1 MARAE
6 LTPQEK
12 QLKKEISATLNR
24 LLEAK
29 GCKKIDVVN
38 GTGINNST
46 IYDYFN
52 GKFLPTQKNVIK
64 LAAFFHVKPEEI
76 DPRLNPA
83 PSNVI
88 PINRT
93 ELHRIPVIGTIACG
107 DPIYAEQNVVDY
119 LELPGHLPDGAFAL
133 ICEGDSM
140 EPGLQDGDRVVIE
153 PTPNVEDGEVAAVL
167 VDGDTKA
174 TLKKVRHVGDTI
186 WLMPTNPAYSPIVLD
201 KDHPGRILGKKIQ
214 MIRYGSR

>member
-1 MARAE
+1 MKQTEESRKIFAYNLKTNIEQRG
-6 LTPQEK
+6 LTV
-12 QLKKEISATLNR
+12 KEW
-24 LLEAK
+24 AK
-29 GCKKIDVVN
+29 RIGVAYTTAIDWVNAKTYPRIEKIDK
-38 GTGINNST
+38 IA
-46 IYDYFN
+46 DYFGVDKSDLIEPKTN
-52 GKFLPTQKNVIK
+52 K
-64 LAAFFHVKPEEI
+64 
-76 DPRLNPA
+76 
-83 PSNVI
+83 PSNLI
-88 PINRT
+88 PIKKL
-93 ELHRIPVIGTIACG
+93 EWHRIPVIGTIACG
-107 DPIYAEQNVVDY
+107 DPIDAEQNIVDY

>member
-1 MARAE
+1 MSIGTRIRSLRKSKKMTLEELANQLNSRNSSSGFTKGRLSKWENDREEPKLSSLNQVARFFNVD
-6 LTPQEK
+6 
-12 QLKKEISATLNR
+12 I
-24 LLEAK
+24 
-29 GCKKIDVVN
+29 
-38 GTGINNST
+38 
-46 IYDYFN
+46 DYFFN
-52 GKFLPTQKNVIK
+52 ESQ
-64 LAAFFHVKPEEI
+64 
-76 DPRLNPA
+76 
-83 PSNVI
+83 PSNASSLPRNI
-88 PINRT
+88 A
-93 ELHRIPVIGTIACG
+93 RIPVIGTIACG
-107 DPIYAEQNVVDY
+107 DPIDAEQNVVDY

-140 EPGLQDGDRVVIE
+140 EPGLQDGDLVVIE

-174 TLKKVRHVGDTI
+174 TLKQVRHVGDTI

>member
-64 LAAFFHVKPEEI
+64 LSEFFHVKPEEI

-93 ELHRIPVIGTIACG
+93 ELHRIPVIGAIACG
-107 DPIYAEQNVVDY
+107 DPIDAEQNVVDY

-140 EPGLQDGDRVVIE
+140 EPSLQDGDRVVIE

-167 VDGDTKA
+167 VDDQAKA
-174 TLKKVRHVGDTI
+174 TLKRIKHIGNSI
-186 WLMPTNPAYSPIVLD
+186 WLMPDNRDYDPIVLD
-201 KDHPGRILGKKIQ
+201 AQHPGRIIGKAIKL
-214 MIRYGSR
+214 IRDRI

>member
-12 QLKKEISATLNR
+12 QLKKEISATLNC

-52 GKFLPTQKNVIK
+52 GKFLPTQKNVVK
-64 LAAFFHVKPEEI
+64 LAEFFHVKPEEI

-93 ELHRIPVIGTIACG
+93 ELHRIPVIGAISCG
-107 DPIYAEQNVVDY
+107 DPIDAEENIVDY
-119 LELPGHLPDGAFAL
+119 INVPEPIPTGAFAL
-133 ICEGDSM
+133 VCEGSSM
-140 EPGLQDGDRVVIE
+140 EPSIVDGDKVVIE
-153 PTPNVEDGEVAAVL
+153 PTPDVEDGQVAAVL
-167 VDGDTKA
+167 VDDQTKA
-174 TLKKVRHVGDTI
+174 TLKRIKHIGNSI
-186 WLMPTNPAYSPIVLD
+186 WLMPDNRDYDPIVLD
-201 KDHPGRILGKKIQ
+201 AQHPGRIIGKAIKL
-214 MIRYGSR
+214 IRDRI

>member
-12 QLKKEISATLNR
+12 QLKKEISATLNC

-64 LAAFFHVKPEEI
+64 LAEFFHVKPEEI

-93 ELHRIPVIGTIACG
+93 ELHLIPVIGTISCG
-107 DPIYAEQNVVDY
+107 DPIDAEENIVDY
-119 LELPGHLPDGAFAL
+119 INVPEPIPTDAFAL
-133 ICEGDSM
+133 VCEGSSM
-140 EPGLQDGDRVVIE
+140 EPSIVNGDKVVIE
-153 PTPNVEDGEVAAVL
+153 PTPDVEDGQVAAVL
-167 VDGDTKA
+167 VDDQTKA
-174 TLKKVRHVGDTI
+174 TLKRIKHIGNSI
-186 WLMPTNPAYSPIVLD
+186 WLMPDNRDYDPIVLD
-201 KDHPGRILGKKIQ
+201 AQHPGRIIGKAIKL
-214 MIRYGSR
+214 IRDRI

>member
-1 MARAE
+1 MPGRK
-6 LTPQEK
+6 LTPQDIEDRK
-12 QLKKEISATLNR
+12 IISSNLNSLLARSGRKKSDITSQCKIPASTLTGYF
-24 LLEAK
+24 A
-29 GCKKIDVVN
+29 
-38 GTGINNST
+38 GTR
-46 IYDYFN
+46 
-52 GKFLPTQKNVIK
+52 LPTAENVK
-64 LAAFFHVKPEEI
+64 ALANFFHVKPEEI
-76 DPRLNPA
+76 DPRLDPT
-83 PSNVI
+83 PSNAI

-107 DPIYAEQNVVDY
+107 DPIDAEQNVVDY
-119 LELPGHLPDGAFAL
+119 LELPGHLPDSAFAL

-140 EPGLQDGDRVVIE
+140 EPGLQDGDLVVIE

-174 TLKKVRHVGDTI
+174 TLKQIRHVGDTI